1 MRFLTNALK
10 GREPLLIDPSRAAD
24 HAANAANAGMLE
36 ETLTLVF
43 GKKPE
48 PYVAGKVG
56 VIPLRGV
63 IGKGLSRLESL
74 TGAADVEE
82 FTAALEAMNEDS
94 SVETIVVDISSPGGT
109 VTGVEEAAAMLAKS
123 KKRTVAFT
131 DTEAASA
138 AYWIGSAA
146 DRFVATPSATVGS
159 IGVYMAIP
167 DYSKAFEMQGVR
179 MDVIKSGALKG
190 AGIPGPSLSD
200 AQRADLQAQ
209 VESIHADFKAAVRA
223 KRKLTK
229 DEDMEGQVFSGRQ
242 AAQKGLVTGLGTS
255 LAALIADLN
264 R

>member
-24 HAANAANAGMLE
+24 HSALAANAGVLE
-36 ETLTLVF
+36 ETLSLVF
-43 GKKPE
+43 GSKPQ
-48 PYVAGKVG
+48 PYKAGRVG

-63 IGKGLSRLESL
+63 IGKGLSRLEAL
-74 TGAADVEE
+74 TGAVDVDE
-82 FTAALEAMNEDS
+82 FTSSLEDMEDDDE
-94 SVETIVVDISSPGGT
+94 VEYIIIEISSPGGT
-109 VTGVEEAAAMLAKS
+109 VTGVEEAAAMVARSS
-123 KKRTVAFT
+123 KKTIAFT

-179 MDVIKSGALKG
+179 MDVIKSGTLKG
-190 AGIPGPSLSD
+190 AGIPGTSLTD

-209 VESIHADFKAAVRA
+209 VEAIHADFKANVRS
-223 KRKLTK
+223 KRSLVK

-242 AAQKGLVTGLGTS
+242 AAGKGLVTGLATS
-255 LAALIADLN
+255 LAQIISELN
-264 R
+264 A

>member
-24 HAANAANAGMLE
+24 HSALAANAGVLE
-36 ETLTLVF
+36 ETLSLVF
-43 GKKPE
+43 GSKPQA
-48 PYVAGKVG
+48 YKAGRVG

-63 IGKGLSRLESL
+63 IGKGLSRLEAL
-74 TGAADVEE
+74 TGAVDVDE
-82 FTAALEAMNEDS
+82 FTSSLEAMEDDDE
-94 SVETIVVDISSPGGT
+94 VEYILIDISSPGGT
-109 VTGVEEAAAMLAKS
+109 VTGVEEAASKVARSS
-123 KKRTVAFT
+123 KKTIAFT

-179 MDVIKSGALKG
+179 MDVIKSGSLKG
-190 AGIPGPSLSD
+190 AGIPGTSLTD

-209 VESIHADFKAAVRA
+209 VEAIHADFKANVRD
-223 KRKLTK
+223 KRSLVK

-242 AAQKGLVTGLGTS
+242 AASKGLVTGLATS
-255 LAALIADLN
+255 LAEIVSELN
-264 R
+264 A

>member
-24 HAANAANAGMLE
+24 HASVAANAGMLE
-36 ETLTLVF
+36 ETLSLIF

-48 PYVAGKVG
+48 PYKAGKVG

-63 IGKGLSRLESL
+63 IGKGLSRLETL
-74 TGAADVEE
+74 TGAADVDELDASLDDMEDDEE
-82 FTAALEAMNEDS
+82 
-94 SVETIVVDISSPGGT
+94 VEVIIIDISSPGGT
-109 VTGVEEAAAMLAKS
+109 VTGVEEVAAKLARS
-123 KKRTVAFT
+123 KKSTIAFT

-167 DYSKAFEMQGVR
+167 DYSKAFEMQGVK
-179 MDVIKSGALKG
+179 MDVIKSGTLKG
-190 AGIPGPSLSD
+190 AGIPGTSLSD

-209 VESIHADFKAAVRA
+209 VEAIHADFKASVRG
-223 KRKLTK
+223 KRKMAK

>member
-24 HAANAANAGMLE
+24 HSALAANAGVLE
-36 ETLTLVF
+36 ETLSLVF
-43 GKKPE
+43 GSKPQ
-48 PYVAGKVG
+48 PYKAGRVG

-63 IGKGLSRLESL
+63 IGKGLSRLEAL
-74 TGAADVEE
+74 TGAVDVDE
-82 FTAALEAMNEDS
+82 FTSSLEDMEDDDE
-94 SVETIVVDISSPGGT
+94 VEYIIIDISSPGGT
-109 VTGVEEAAAMLAKS
+109 VTGVEEAAAMVARS
-123 KKRTVAFT
+123 NKKTIAFT

-179 MDVIKSGALKG
+179 MDVIKSGTLKG
-190 AGIPGPSLSD
+190 AGIPGTSLTD

-209 VESIHADFKAAVRA
+209 VEAIHADFKANVRS
-223 KRKLTK
+223 KRSLVK

-242 AAQKGLVTGLGTS
+242 AAGKGLVTGLASS
-255 LAALIADLN
+255 LAEIVSELN
-264 R
+264 A

>member
-24 HAANAANAGMLE
+24 HAATAANAGMLE

-48 PYVAGKVG
+48 PYKSGKVG

-63 IGKGLSRLESL
+63 IGKGLSRLETL
-74 TGAADVEE
+74 TGAADVDE
-82 FTAALEAMNEDS
+82 LDS
-94 SVETIVVDISSPGGT
+94 SLDDMEDDEEVEVIIIDISSPGGT
-109 VTGVEEAAAMLAKS
+109 VTGVEEVAAKLARS
-123 KKRTVAFT
+123 KKRTIAFT

-179 MDVIKSGALKG
+179 MDVIKSGTLKG
-190 AGIPGPSLSD
+190 AGIPGTSLSD

-209 VESIHADFKAAVRA
+209 VEAIHADFKASVRG
-223 KRKLTK
+223 KRMLAK

>member
-24 HAANAANAGMLE
+24 HASAAANAGLLE
-36 ETLTLVF
+36 ETLSLVF

-48 PYVAGKVG
+48 PFKAGRVG

-63 IGKGLSRLESL
+63 IGKGLTRLESL
-74 TGAADVEE
+74 TGAADVDE
-82 FTAALEAMNEDS
+82 FTSALEAMEDDPE
-94 SVETIVVDISSPGGT
+94 VEYIVVDISSPGGT
-109 VTGVEEAAAMLAKS
+109 VTGVEEAASMLARS
-123 KKRTVAFT
+123 GKKTVAFT

-159 IGVYMAIP
+159 VGVYMAIP

-179 MDVIKSGALKG
+179 MDVIKSGDLKG
-190 AGIPGPSLSD
+190 VGIPGTSLTE

-209 VESIHADFKAAVRA
+209 VESIHAEFKAAVRG
-223 KRKLTK
+223 KRRLAK
-229 DEDMEGQVFSGRQ
+229 DEDMQGQVFSGRQ

-255 LAALIADLN
+255 LAALVADLN

>member
-1 MRFLTNALK
+1 
-10 GREPLLIDPSRAAD
+10 
-24 HAANAANAGMLE
+24 MLE

-48 PYVAGKVG
+48 AYKAGKVG
-56 VIPLRGV
+56 IIPLRGV
-63 IGKGLSRLESL
+63 IGKGLSRLEAL
-74 TGAADVEE
+74 TGAADGDE
-82 FTAALEAMNEDS
+82 FTTAIEAMEDDEE
-94 SVETIVVDISSPGGT
+94 VEYIVVDISSPGGT
-109 VTGVEEAAAMLAKS
+109 VTGVEEAASMLARSS
-123 KKRTVAFT
+123 KKTVAFT

-167 DYSKAFEMQGVR
+167 DYSKAFEMQGVK
-179 MDVIKSGALKG
+179 MEVIKSGTLKG
-190 AGIPGPSLSD
+190 AGIPGTSLSD

-209 VESIHADFKAAVRA
+209 VEAIHAEFKAAVRG
-223 KRKLTK
+223 KRKLAK

>member
-24 HAANAANAGMLE
+24 HSALAANAGVLE
-36 ETLTLVF
+36 ETLSLVF
-43 GKKPE
+43 GSKPQ
-48 PYVAGKVG
+48 PYKAGRVG

-63 IGKGLSRLESL
+63 IGKGLSRLEAL
-74 TGAADVEE
+74 TGAVDVDE
-82 FTAALEAMNEDS
+82 FTSSLEDMEDDD
-94 SVETIVVDISSPGGT
+94 EIEYIIIEISSPGGT
-109 VTGVEEAAAMLAKS
+109 VTGVEEAAAMVARSS
-123 KKRTVAFT
+123 KKTIAFT

-179 MDVIKSGALKG
+179 MDVIKSGTLKG
-190 AGIPGPSLSD
+190 AGIPGTSLTD

-209 VESIHADFKAAVRA
+209 VEAIHADFKANVRS
-223 KRKLTK
+223 KRSLVK

-242 AAQKGLVTGLGTS
+242 AAGKGLVTGLATS
-255 LAALIADLN
+255 LAQIISELN
-264 R
+264 A

>member
-24 HAANAANAGMLE
+24 HAATAANAGMLE

-48 PYVAGKVG
+48 PYKAGRVG

-74 TGAADVEE
+74 TGAADVDELSDSLDDMEE
-82 FTAALEAMNEDS
+82 DDE
-94 SVETIVVDISSPGGT
+94 VEVIIIDISSPGGT
-109 VTGVEEAAAMLAKS
+109 VTGVEEVAAKLARS
-123 KKRTVAFT
+123 KKRTIAFT

-167 DYSKAFEMQGVR
+167 DYSKAFEMQGVK
-179 MDVIKSGALKG
+179 MDVIKSGTLKG
-190 AGIPGPSLSD
+190 AGIPGTSLSD

-209 VESIHADFKAAVRA
+209 VEAIHADFKAAVRG
-223 KRKLTK
+223 KRKMAK

-255 LAALIADLN
+255 LSSLIADLN